1 MAFHPYTM
9 LFIRIAFLLC
19 MSFVQLPLCF
29 KFLFFCHSK
38 SDLLQ
43 SGTWRSNKDRLE
55 DRIKPS
61 HTYEAVMRTSDDIFD
76 GTTLRVTTK
85 IVSL

>member
-1 MAFHPYTM
+1 M
-9 LFIRIAFLLC
+9 LLIRIAFLLC
-19 MSFVQLPLCF
+19 MSFVQLPCVISFL
-29 KFLFFCHSK
+29 LFFCHSK

-43 SGTWRSNKDRLE
+43 SGTWRSNKERLE

-85 IVSL
+85 IVSLRGVVN